1 MIKVIANLV
10 PGEGRRPGLQTSV
23 TFCVLAWPFFS
34 GYACVQGERQRG
46 KQTDRETDTKKSG
59 ISSYKD
65 TNPIKPGPHYMT
77 TFNINY
83 FLRGSITENNYTGG

>member
-46 KQTDRETDTKKSG
+46 K
-59 ISSYKD
+59 
-65 TNPIKPGPHYMT
+65 
-77 TFNINY
+77 
-83 FLRGSITENNYTGG
+83 